1 MYICLFAKLSP
12 MGNLETK
19 WKIKFYLEKRKSDNS
34 ADNQKSKSPIYMYVT
49 FGKGQ
54 RMQFYTGEMVY
65 ADQIDSKYL
74 EKVRDDRNHFRPVKS
89 QVTDS
94 TAINNRLEGIAMEA
108 KRIIEYAD
116 KSDPPIELTAVYIK
130 DALKAWVDKDFNP
143 NKKSKGILLSQAL
156 DEYVSYSLL
165 HNAPKTVAGFK
176 QVRDNVELY
185 IKSTRANDVGLN
197 DINQAFIDGFEAF
210 LINKT
215 IISKNPKKDSVPRH
229 LSNNTYAKNLK
240 VLRAFLK
247 WCSTKDWYQGNVKIS
262 YKENE
267 GPIHFLTID
276 EFRQLE
282 TAKFR
287 NETHER
293 MRDVFIFGVLTGL
306 RYGDLKKLKKN
317 DFRDGKIWFFE
328 QKKNATRE
336 RSIKLVPKALEIVQ
350 RYKDWPG
357 AALLPAYADPNR
369 VLKEVFVLA
378 RIEREVTIKKK
389 FAGGRTEESIVPL
402 SKLAHSHMGRKTF
415 ITLALSMGMPEVVV
429 KSITGH
435 SKDSESFRR
444 YYEIIDSM
452 KDDAMD
458 STFGK
463 L

>member
-1 MYICLFAKLSP
+1 

-19 WKIKFYLEKRKSDNS
+19 WKIKFYLEKRKDNNSDNL
-34 ADNQKSKSPIYMYVT
+34 QKAKSPIYMYVT

-54 RMQFYTGEMVY
+54 RLQFYTGEMVY
-65 ADQIDSKYL
+65 ADQIDEKYL
-74 EKVRDDRNHFRPVKS
+74 AKVRDDRNHFRPVKS
-89 QVTDS
+89 QVIDS
-94 TAINNRLEGIAMEA
+94 TSINNRLEGIAREA

-116 KSDPPIELTAVYIK
+116 KSDPPIELTSVYIK
-130 DALKAWVDKDFNP
+130 DAIKAWVDKDFNP
-143 NKKSKGILLSQAL
+143 NKKNKGMPLSQAL
-156 DEYVSYSLL
+156 DEYRSYSVL

-176 QVRDNVELY
+176 QVRDNIESY
-185 IKSTRANDVGLN
+185 IKTTKYKEVFLS
-197 DINQAFIDGFEAF
+197 DIDQNFVDGFEEF
-210 LINKT
+210 LINKK
-215 IISKNPKKDSVPRH
+215 IEQKNPKKNTIERH

-247 WCSTKDWYQGNVKIS
+247 WCNAKSWYHGTVRIS

-267 GPIHFLTID
+267 GAIHFLTIS
-276 EFRQLE
+276 EFKQLE
-282 TAKFR
+282 NAKFR
-287 NETHER
+287 NEVHER

-328 QKKNATRE
+328 QKKKATRE
-336 RSIKLVPKALEIVQ
+336 RNIKLVPLALEIVH
-350 RYKDWPG
+350 RYKNWPG
-357 AALLPAYADPNR
+357 VQLLPAYSDPNR
-369 VLKEVFVLA
+369 ILKEVFVLA

-444 YYEIIDSM
+444 YYDIIDTI

-458 STFGK
+458 VTFGK